1 MHSAQVIVTVKQL
14 EPSLREQGI
23 RAIYLFGSV
32 ARETQTDSS
41 DIDLAFDLAP
51 GATERF
57 SLIDQL
63 HIQRQWRPLRSNSQ
77 PSRPWWY
84 GRSARP
90 PLDCGHR
97 NCPILR
103 SASLREEAHRDNA
116 QPLADRNYQV
126 EFGWLF
132 CLEAEVPGECSPTV
146 FDELFQKAEFSA
158 STGDAYGFRD
168 Q

>member
-63 HIQRQWRPLRSNSQ
+63 HIQRQLAAALGTNVDLIERDYLRPRVSD
-77 PSRPWWY
+77 R
-84 GRSARP
+84 AE
-90 PLDCGHR
+90 
-97 NCPILR
+97 
-103 SASLREEAHRDNA
+103 RE
-116 QPLADRNYQV
+116 
-126 EFGWLF
+126 
-132 CLEAEVPGECSPTV
+132 T
-146 FDELFQKAEFSA
+146 
-158 STGDAYGFRD
+158 
-168 Q
+168 